1 LKQKGLMIY
10 QKIGGDIK
18 KLSNKTIQN
27 VASELEAHE
36 RECAVYRDMT
46 KMSLDKLE
54 SRIKRLELLIMAS
67 TASILGLMFAILT
80 KTL

>member
-1 LKQKGLMIY
+1 MDTRTLQ
-10 QKIGGDIK
+10 D
-18 KLSNKTIQN
+18 

-46 KMSLDKLE
+46 KISLDKLE

-67 TASILGLMFAILT
+67 TASILGLMFAILA
-80 KTL
+80 KAL

>member
-1 LKQKGLMIY
+1 MIY

>member
-1 LKQKGLMIY
+1 MIY
-10 QKIGGDIK
+10 QKTDGDIK
-18 KLSNKTIQN
+18 KVDTRTLQD

-46 KMSLDKLE
+46 KISLDKLE

-67 TASILGLMFAILT
+67 TASILGLMFAILA
-80 KTL
+80 KAL

>member
-1 LKQKGLMIY
+1 ML
-10 QKIGGDIK
+10 
-18 KLSNKTIQN
+18 NKTIQN

>member
-1 LKQKGLMIY
+1 MIY
-10 QKIGGDIK
+10 QKTDGDIK

-80 KTL
+80 KAL